1 MILILWHLIAILKS
15 CLFTNWK
22 DIWPEKTTATS
33 SKQPRRRSFVL
44 SVPHGLIVSYF
55 PPSSPPALIDSI
67 AFFTKIGKLFAI
79 IHDFKK
85 TCFKQMELNYF
96 SLWEKILLRSRKTVM
111 INTNVL
117 LMTEIQVN
125 IRCFLKFKGKELLT
139 ISN

>member
-1 MILILWHLIAILKS
+1 MILILWHLIAILKL

-22 DIWPEKTTATS
+22 EIWPEETTATS

-67 AFFTKIGKLFAI
+67 AFFTKIGKLFTI

-85 TCFKQMELNYF
+85 HVSNKW
-96 SLWEKILLRSRKTVM
+96 SLITFPCEKKILLRSRKTVM

-117 LMTEIQVN
+117 LMTEIQVKN
-125 IRCFLKFKGKELLT
+125 KMF
-139 ISN
+139 S